1 LSETQAACLD
11 FKALAAFW
19 QSDVGRQL
27 IAHSGQVRR
36 EVAFTARFAPS
47 ELENLRGNPSHPLP
61 RERERVAKPGEGAPA
76 RVLSSQSSI
85 QCGSPDSSEPLNQGR
100 DGPATLANP
109 QSAICNPQSSDGS
122 IPTGRDPAVPSSSGA
137 GGEEFVIV
145 QGVIDLAV
153 VMPEEIWVLDF
164 KTDHFA
170 GADLEAKIR
179 IYRPQLSLYAQAIA
193 RIYGR
198 PVTRRWLHFFALS
211 RTIQLDS
218 TN

>member
-1 LSETQAACLD
+1 
-11 FKALAAFW
+11 
-19 QSDVGRQL
+19 
-27 IAHSGQVRR
+27 
-36 EVAFTARFAPS
+36 
-47 ELENLRGNPSHPLP
+47 
-61 RERERVAKPGEGAPA
+61 VAKPGEGAPA